1 MLIRRHYDSII
12 ASELRPG
19 RVLVIY
25 GPRRAGKT
33 TMIKTFIPVSGF
45 KCRYESGDDRVLC
58 DAFKSGRLDVLTK
71 TFADDEVLIIDEAQR
86 VPNLGHG
93 LKILVDGLPSLRV
106 IASGS
111 SSFEIAGQVGEPL
124 TGRKSTLN
132 LFPVSA
138 GEMAATYGRIELER
152 QYQDLVVY
160 GSYPDI
166 ITAPSY
172 TAKARALRELTND
185 YLFKDIIAFEGLRNS
200 EKVRSLLTLL
210 ALQVGKQVSI
220 TELGTQLGMS
230 KLTVERYLD
239 LLQQTFIIFKV
250 SGFSRNLRTE
260 VTKMSRYYFLDNGI
274 LCSLLNNYTTLAQ
287 RNDAGML
294 WENWIVG
301 ERRKKNDYE
310 NTFMNQYFW
319 RTYAQQEID
328 LVEEG
333 GGKLRAFEIKW
344 GNKHPQ
350 APKSWCNAYPDAE
363 YAVINRE
370 TFMEFVV

>member
-1 MLIRRHYDSII
+1 MLIKRHYDKVM
-12 ASELRPG
+12 AQELRPG

-33 TMIKTFIPVSGF
+33 TLIKNFIPVSGF
-45 KCRYESGDDRVLC
+45 KCRYETGDDRVLC
-58 DAFKSGRLDVLTK
+58 DVFKSDRLDALTK
-71 TFADDEVLIIDEAQR
+71 TFAQNEVLIIDEAQR

-124 TGRKSTLN
+124 TGRKSTLT
-132 LFPVSA
+132 LYPVSA
-138 GEMAATYGRIELER
+138 GEMAQTYGRIELIR
-152 QYQDLVVY
+152 QYQDLMIY

-166 ITAPSY
+166 VTAPSY
-172 TAKARALRELTND
+172 TAKVRALRELTND

-200 EKVRSLLTLL
+200 EKIRSLLTLI

-239 LLQQTFIIFKV
+239 LLQQTFILFKV

-260 VTKMSRYYFLDNGI
+260 VTKMSRYYFLDNGV
-274 LCSLLNNYTTLAQ
+274 LCSVLNNHTPLAQ
-287 RNDAGML
+287 RSDAGML

-301 ERRKKNDYE
+301 ERRKKNDYA
-310 NTFMNQYFW
+310 NTFMNQHFW

-333 GGKLRAFEIKW
+333 SGKLRAFEIKW
-344 GNKHPQ
+344 GDKQPK
-350 APKSWCNAYPDAE
+350 APKSWCDAYPDAE

-370 TFMEFVV
+370 TFMEFVI

>member
-33 TMIKTFIPVSGF
+33 TLIKNFMPVSDF
-45 KCRYESGDDRVLC
+45 KCRYETGDDRVLC

-124 TGRKSTLN
+124 TGRKNTLN
-132 LFPVSA
+132 LFPISA
-138 GEMAATYGRIELER
+138 GEMATTYGRIELER

-239 LLQQTFIIFKV
+239 LLQQTFIIFKI

-274 LCSLLNNYTTLAQ
+274 LCSLLNNYTALVQ
-287 RNDAGML
+287 RNDSGVL

-310 NTFMNQYFW
+310 NTFMNQHFW
-319 RTYAQQEID
+319 RTYTQQEID

-333 GGKLRAFEIKW
+333 SGKLRAFEIKW
-344 GNKHPQ
+344 GNKQPQ
-350 APKSWCNAYPDAE
+350 APKSWRNAYPDAE

-370 TFMEFVV
+370 TFMDFVV